1 MAIMRREKMK
11 FRLLIVVLLLATV
24 PLSAQRSRRGD
35 TTIKNVTFVHE
46 ISEKDA
52 VSFGDTVRFL
62 VLILGKEPTNT
73 LASDL
78 DILKSAGITA
88 GLNYA
93 ENISIKKGM
102 LALILADYLKLGD
115 SLFYMIFKTQR
126 YAFTA
131 CIANGIMDYDASE
144 YDSVSGG
151 ELIEIMSKVSERASG
166 GKE

>member
-1 MAIMRREKMK
+1 MK
-11 FRLLIVVLLLATV
+11 FKLIVIFLMLLTIPLLA
-24 PLSAQRSRRGD
+24 QRARRGD
-35 TTIKNVTFVHE
+35 QTIKNVTFIHE

-52 VSFGDTVRFL
+52 VSFGDAVRFL
-62 VLILGKEPTNT
+62 ILIIGIEPTNT

-78 DILKSAGITA
+78 DILKGAGITR
-88 GLNYA
+88 GLNYT
-93 ENISIKKGM
+93 ENEPMKKGM
-102 LALILADYLKLGD
+102 LAIIIADYLKLGD
-115 SLFYMIFKTQR
+115 SLLYMIFPTQR

-144 YDSVSGG
+144 YDSISGG

>member
-1 MAIMRREKMK
+1 MK
-11 FRLLIVVLLLATV
+11 FRLLIVVLLLVTV
-24 PLSAQRSRRGD
+24 PLLAQRSRRGD
-35 TTIKNVTFVHE
+35 TVKNVTFVHE
-46 ISEKDA
+46 IAEKDA
-52 VSFGDTVRFL
+52 VNFGDTVRFL

-78 DILKSAGITA
+78 AILKGAGITA
-88 GLNYA
+88 GLQYA
-93 ENISIKKGM
+93 ESIPMKKGM

-166 GKE
+166 GK

>member
-1 MAIMRREKMK
+1 MK
-11 FRLLIVVLLLATV
+11 FRLLIVFLLLATV
-24 PLSAQRSRRGD
+24 PLFSQRSRRVD
-35 TTIKNVTFVHE
+35 TAIKNVTFVHE

-62 VLILGKEPTNT
+62 VLILGKEPTKT

-78 DILKSAGITA
+78 DILKNAGIRA
-88 GLNYA
+88 GLQYA
-93 ENISIKKGM
+93 ENIPMKKGM

-131 CIANGIMDYDASE
+131 CIANGIMDFDASE

>member
-1 MAIMRREKMK
+1 MK
-11 FRLLIVVLLLATV
+11 FRLLIVVLLLVTV
-24 PLSAQRSRRGD
+24 PLLAQRSRRGD
-35 TTIKNVTFVHE
+35 TVKNVTFVHE
-46 ISEKDA
+46 IAEKDA
-52 VSFGDTVRFL
+52 VNFGDTVRFL

-78 DILKSAGITA
+78 AILKGAGITA
-88 GLNYA
+88 GLQHA
-93 ENISIKKGM
+93 ESIPMKKGM

-166 GKE
+166 GK

>member
-1 MAIMRREKMK
+1 MAIMRRKKMK
-11 FRLLIVVLLLATV
+11 FRLLIVFLLLATV
-24 PLSAQRSRRGD
+24 PLFAQRTRRGD
-35 TTIKNVTFVHE
+35 TIKNVTFVHE
-46 ISEKDA
+46 IAEKDV

-62 VLILGKEPTNT
+62 VLILGKEPTST

-78 DILKSAGITA
+78 NILKGAGITA
-88 GLNYA
+88 GLNYT
-93 ENISIKKGM
+93 ENIPIRKGM
-102 LALILADYLKLGD
+102 LAIIIADYLKLGD

-144 YDSVSGG
+144 NDSVSGG